1 MATDAGVAGRSV
13 GTFTGALGR
22 LRAVQNS
29 SRGAPAYSRW
39 VNRPVGRVL
48 AAGAYTLGLTPDQVT
63 CVSALCTFAGIATIA
78 TVAPAPAS
86 ALAACLLLVLGYA
99 LDSADGQLARLR
111 GGGTVAGEWLDHVVD
126 AVKLATL
133 HLAVLVSWYR
143 FGDRPDRE
151 LLVPLAFQ
159 VVSSVAFFAM
169 ILNDRIHR
177 AEPGPPAGS
186 HPGSSEP
193 GSPGSSLGAPG
204 DAGRGSALYSLATVF
219 RDYGLL
225 CLALA
230 LMPWDAAFGIAYGTL
245 LAANGALLAVALVKW
260 YREMRAYDGRAG

>member
-1 MATDAGVAGRSV
+1 MATDAGVGGRSV
-13 GTFTGALGR
+13 GTFAGALGR
-22 LRAVQNS
+22 LRAVQKP

-48 AAGAYTLGLTPDQVT
+48 AAGAYTVGLTPDQVT

-126 AVKLATL
+126 AVKLATV

-177 AEPGPPAGS
+177 AEPGSPAGARGD
-186 HPGSSEP
+186 PGR
-193 GSPGSSLGAPG
+193 A
-204 DAGRGSALYSLATVF
+204 SALYSLATVF

-225 CLALA
+225 CLVLA
-230 LMPWDAAFGIAYGTL
+230 LMPWETAFGIAYGTL
-245 LAANGALLAVALVKW
+245 LATNGALLAVALVKW
-260 YREMRAYDGRAG
+260 YCEMRAYDGRAG